1 MGGTAGQRFVPAT
14 RAGEA
19 AREAGFVFM
28 SIIVIHYNLRIWL
41 VFFCV
46 EVCRDRVDFTLIKR
60 THHIG
65 HAR

>member
-19 AREAGFVFM
+19 AREAGLVFT
-28 SIIVIHYNLRIWL
+28 SIIVIHYNLLI
-41 VFFCV
+41 VFIFFCV
-46 EVCRDRVDFTLIKR
+46 EVCRDRVDFALIKR